1 MPTMTKPVNHKIY
14 MVSVPQGESRR
25 FKSVVKALGW
35 QWQEPE
41 EFNALTMQAIE
52 ELDNGGGMQ
61 FDSVDDYL
69 QALG

>member
-41 EFNALTMQAIE
+41 EFNALTMKAIE
-52 ELDNGGGMQ
+52 
-61 FDSVDDYL
+61 
-69 QALG
+69 